1 MEAKNRTRSSRH
13 TREPLTRNPDGYHAA
28 GFMTL
33 PTPPPAGVAEGCD
46 LLILIASHSD
56 ATMAGVASKG
66 NLAKV
71 Q

>member
-1 MEAKNRTRSSRH
+1 
-13 TREPLTRNPDGYHAA
+13 
-28 GFMTL
+28 MTL